1 MVNAAR
7 SLGAIIFA
15 GGRGSR
21 LGGVDKADLELG
33 GARLVDRAVA
43 ATRLAGVARPVV
55 VGPTGAAPPGCLAV
69 REQPPYSGPLAALA
83 AGLAVIDSDVEE
95 VLLLACDLVRPDDV
109 VAQLRVHAPAAR
121 EDAVL
126 LRDPDG
132 RDQWLAGRYRVPPL
146 ARAVAALDG
155 LVADQPLRRVMASLE
170 LRWLDADAETVA
182 DIDTPSDLA
191 RARAAIHRP

>member
-7 SLGAIIFA
+7 GLGAIIFA

-43 ATRLAGVARPVV
+43 AARLAGVARPVV
-55 VGPTGAAPPGCLAV
+55 VGPTGAVPPGCLAV

-83 AGLAVIDSDVEE
+83 AGLAVIDSDVDE

-132 RDQWLAGRYRVPPL
+132 RAQWLAGRYRVPSL
-146 ARAVAALDG
+146 ARAIAALDG

-170 LRWLDADAETVA
+170 LRWIDADAETVA

-191 RARAAIHRP
+191 RARAAIHRS